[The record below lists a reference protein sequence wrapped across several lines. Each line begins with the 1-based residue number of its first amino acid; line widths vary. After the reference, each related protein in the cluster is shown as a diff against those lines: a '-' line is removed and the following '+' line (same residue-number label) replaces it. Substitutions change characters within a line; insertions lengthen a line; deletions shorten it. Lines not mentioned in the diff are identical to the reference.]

1 MKTKFSLV
9 FALTILTI
17 FVLVAAGSGPISA
30 QTYRDL
36 EGDEIYITTLE
47 EGEYLI
53 EARGNAR
60 LYSEGLEV
68 TGAEAD
74 LNSLTGEV
82 IFRENVE
89 FDSAE
94 LFVSSRHMIY
104 YIDEERAVFT
114 GDPDLEYIDLY
125 AEAEEIEYMMGENM
139 AYLYGGVEGT
149 RARDEFEADEVE
161 VDLAEEKV
169 DLLGQARVRM
179 LDEEE
184 SGVNEEENGDEE
196 NGGEEQ
202 NDAQN

>member
-1 MKTKFSLV
+1 MNFKQVPGFSSKIFIVFLV
-9 FALTILTI
+9 SAMVLLTIL
-17 FVLVAAGSGPISA
+17 AAPSARFTTVEA

-60 LYSEGLEV
+60 FFSEDMEI
-68 TGAEAD
+68 TGDEAD
-74 LNSLTGEV
+74 FDSLAGEV
-82 IFRENVE
+82 IFRGDVE

-94 LFVSSRHMIY
+94 MLVTSRHMIY

-114 GDPDLEYIDLY
+114 GEPDLEYIDLY
-125 AEAEEIEYMMGENM
+125 AEAEEIEYLLGEDK
-139 AYLYGGVEGT
+139 AYLTGGVEGT
-149 RARDEFEADEVE
+149 RARDEFEADRVE
-161 VDLAEEKV
+161 VDLVEEKV

-184 SGVNEEENGDEE
+184 IEEDE
-196 NGGEEQ
+196 